1 MKLFVAHPGRVRLP
15 VRQSQAMTLVEVLI
29 STALMT
35 TCVIG
40 GLIAIN
46 MMGLREVRLLES
58 KAGASD
64 SARRNITQLKND
76 IYGAKGWQ
84 IGSWDGTTST
94 FTPIATSANQQG
106 PALII
111 YPLIVN
117 SSQIVDLSQFTLY
130 YFDSSDI
137 ANNNGCLR
145 YLNTVTSDSR
155 IIVSNLIAPL
165 NFTAENYNGSMQTNR
180 QFKGVIHSTF
190 QYSQFQYPLTQVNS
204 NTIFNSYRMDVR
216 ATPHLPD
223 GI

>member
-15 VRQSQAMTLVEVLI
+15 ARQSQGMSLVEVMI
-29 STALMT
+29 ATGLMLS
-35 TCVIG
+35 CIIG
-40 GLIAIN
+40 GLIAVN
-46 MMGLREVRLLES
+46 MMGLRYERLLES

-64 SARRNITQLKND
+64 SARRNINQLKND

-84 IGSWDGTTST
+84 IGTWSNNT
-94 FTPIATSANQQG
+94 FTAIAVGNYQQG

-117 SSQIVDLSQFTLY
+117 SNQIVDLSQFTLY

-137 ANNNGCLR
+137 ANDNGCLR

-165 NFTAENYNGSMQTNR
+165 YFTAESYDGSTQTVR

>member
-1 MKLFVAHPGRVRLP
+1 M
-15 VRQSQAMTLVEVLI
+15 
-29 STALMT
+29 
-35 TCVIG
+35 
-40 GLIAIN
+40 
-46 MMGLREVRLLES
+46 ES

-84 IGSWDGTTST
+84 IGSWSGTT
-94 FTPIATSANQQG
+94 FTAIAAGNYQQG

-117 SSQIVDLSQFTLY
+117 SNQIVDLSKYTLY

-137 ANNNGCLR
+137 ANNNGCLW
-145 YLNTVTSDSR
+145 YLNTVSGASQ
-155 IIVSNLIAPL
+155 IMVSNLIAPL
-165 NFTAENYNGSMQTNR
+165 YFTAENYDGSTQSVR
-180 QFKGVIHSTF
+180 HYKGVIHATF

>member
-15 VRQSQAMTLVEVLI
+15 ARQSQGMTLVEVMI
-29 STALMT
+29 ATALMT
-35 TCVIG
+35 SCVIG
-40 GLIAIN
+40 GLIAVN
-46 MMGLREVRLLES
+46 MMGLRYEMLLES

-84 IGSWDGTTST
+84 IGSWNGST
-94 FTPIATSANQQG
+94 FTPIATGANQQG

-117 SSQIVDLSQFTLY
+117 SNQIVDLSKYTLY
-130 YFDSSDI
+130 YFDSNDI
-137 ANNNGCLR
+137 ANNNGRLW
-145 YLNTVTSDSR
+145 YVNTVSGDNR
-155 IIVSNLIAPL
+155 IIISNLIAPIY
-165 NFTAENYNGSMQTNR
+165 FTAENYNGTTQSVR
-180 QFKGVIHSTF
+180 QFKGVIHATF
-190 QYSQFQYPLTQVNS
+190 NYSQFQYPLTQVNS

>member
-1 MKLFVAHPGRVRLP
+1 MKLFVAHPDRIRLP
-15 VRQSQAMTLVEVLI
+15 ARQSQGMTLVEVLI
-29 STALMT
+29 STSLMM

-40 GLIAIN
+40 GLLAAN
-46 MMGLREVRLLES
+46 MMGLRYERLLES

-84 IGSWDGTTST
+84 IGSWDGST
-94 FTPIATSANQQG
+94 FTPVALGANQQA

-117 SSQIVDLSQFTLY
+117 SNQIVDLSQFTLY

-137 ANNNGCLR
+137 ANNNGCLW
-145 YLNTVTSDSR
+145 YKNTISGDNR

-165 NFTAENYNGSMQTNR
+165 FFTAESFDGSTQTVR
-180 QFKGVIHSTF
+180 QFKAVIHSTF